1 MSDNLEEKMIRTAT
15 AAIALSLALPL
26 ALGVTS
32 ASAAGLD
39 GLYAGADIGIGTL
52 KYEVPGTDLSGDDDG
67 LTYGAFGGWRT
78 NFNGNWI
85 GGVEAR
91 IGDTDSN
98 IFAGGVT
105 LSSGREWSVSG
116 LLGYQLDPRWMLF
129 GTLGYDNLKLRA
141 HSGPASAS
149 DTLDG
154 IRLSL
159 GAEYALTEQIS
170 LRGSL
175 DGSAYGNETIAGA
188 RFDDITMGR
197 ASIAALYRF

>member
-1 MSDNLEEKMIRTAT
+1 LEENMTRTAT
-15 AAIALSLALPL
+15 AAVALSLAL
-26 ALGVTS
+26 GITS
-32 ASAAGLD
+32 AGAATLD
-39 GLYAGADIGIGTL
+39 GLYAGADIGVGTL
-52 KYEVPGTDLSGDDDG
+52 KYEVPGTDLSGDDG
-67 LTYGAFGGWRT
+67 GVAYGVFGGWRT

-85 GGVEAR
+85 GGAEAR
-91 IGDTDSN
+91 LGDTDSDIN
-98 IFAGGVT
+98 AGGLT

-116 LLGYQLDPRWMLF
+116 LLGYQLNPRWMLF

-141 HSGPASAS
+141 HSGPATAT